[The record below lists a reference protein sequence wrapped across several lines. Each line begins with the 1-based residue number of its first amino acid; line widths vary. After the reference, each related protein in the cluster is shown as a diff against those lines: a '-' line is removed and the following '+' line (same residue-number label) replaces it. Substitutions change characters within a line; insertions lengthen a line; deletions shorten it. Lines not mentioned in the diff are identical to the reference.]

1 MTNLT
6 NVSKFENKLRRIIQL
21 NEKGAVV
28 YTNKTSEALAFCL
41 SKSELI
47 EAFKVDIDET
57 AKDLINALPIIN
69 SVKNGIV
76 HELKTLDN
84 SVESFFGKTYNK
96 DTNSVFLSGIKFDL
110 NKNTNISK
118 TEVIDTIYLE
128 VFEITRKELN
138 TLLKSLIKFDET
150 TDEIEKTLLFPST
163 ILADNII
170 SKVGLI
176 DSKFNEFRQTMSY
189 EEKAEFSATFN
200 RSGIQDVIQNSTY
213 VDKTGVRQTIPSH
226 NKQSSYVREI
236 ANGIKNNEF
245 KYIEAVEIDGDAD
258 CEKALRVINQI
269 ERLKIN
275 CEYKFTLKFRKLG
288 NYKARGLFM
297 KSGLIVAED
306 CRDTSALLHEIAHF
320 IHLSNNDVYTSD
332 FVNYMINKMTKRIE
346 LDNIQGDDWEKNEIL
361 KKSDYYCDPKE
372 VIARTLEIAALYA
385 TESSKLIM
393 STNDFDLIKSRD
405 FYTRLEG
412 IYFNFTTFDENTIEE
427 LSKLFEMFYETSYD
441 VVHNTNINNFYK
453 IDTEYNRVELEK
465 VLSISDIL
473 RQEAKRA
480 EKDKRTLYGMVN
492 SDNIKLII
500 DNRPASLSLDK
511 LCTLIFGN
519 LHFCSG
525 HAKSLTAEGWAE
537 VKESKSMMVL
547 MMLDMIKATKTE
559 VQYLE
564 YLHELDKNKVLDIMD
579 GACLVSGFSI
589 KWRMEIKKKLNE
601 KYPEGAFKSFNTF
614 YSSIARNVFNIA
626 SDEIINN
633 YEYMKQYISEN
644 KYFLDQVKYSMSEE
658 NIIRHSFDILNEHEM
673 SALSFPK
680 VVFSNSKFV
689 ITYFAKNPTNV
700 DDIRYCSEEILSNT
714 TVMYNVLTSIAGA
727 VNSENFYIAF
737 NSIST
742 ELHEDVDFVK
752 HFMQFHNC
760 IVDGVS
766 EDVRNIIL
774 GKQEEI
780 IVEVKKTKSTKIKKA
795 KVENIEIDEV
805 KNERFEKILQSV
817 QIIEKPH
824 SQTGEILKT
833 FKVEEDLGE
842 DFQSFAKYLKSN
854 DIGYYSRFLRAFVVN
869 NIERIAAASVVV
881 TSYNQDL
888 LELFA
893 QGRLF

>member
-1 MTNLT
+1 MKSLID
-6 NVSKFENKLRRIIQL
+6 VARYENKLRKIVEL
-21 NEKGAVV
+21 NLAGASVF
-28 YTNKTSEALAFCL
+28 TDKTSQVLNSAV
-41 SKSELI
+41 SKSEFI
-47 EAFKVDIDET
+47 EAFKDDIDKT
-57 AKDLINALPIIN
+57 ARYLVDSLGIIN
-69 SVKNGIV
+69 SISNGLV
-76 HELKTLDN
+76 MALESLDN
-84 SVESFFGKTYNK
+84 TVESFFGETFKNGIIT
-96 DTNSVFLSGIKFDL
+96 LSGVNFDV
-110 NKNTNISK
+110 KK
-118 TEVIDTIYLE
+118 RV
-128 VFEITRKELN
+128 VFEKAEYIDFIYSNLFDITRKDLN
-138 TLLKSLIKFDET
+138 ILVKALTKYETAKSD
-150 TDEIEKTLLFPST
+150 IEKAVLYPS
-163 ILADNII
+163 IVLAD
-170 SKVGLI
+170 KLI
-176 DSKFNEFRQTMSY
+176 EKMGYFDLKFNDFRRKLSY
-189 EEKAEFSATFN
+189 EDQLEFSAMFN
-200 RSGIQDVIQNSTY
+200 RSGVCDVIQNSTY
-213 VDKTGVRQTIPSH
+213 IDIRGVRQVCSKH
-226 NKQSSYVREI
+226 KNQMSSI
-236 ANGIKNNEF
+236 ARLAEGIKTNEY
-245 KYIEAVEIDGDAD
+245 KYIESFEFDGEASVKGAMVAA
-258 CEKALRVINQI
+258 EQI
-269 ERLKIN
+269 SRLKIN
-275 CEYKFTLKFRKLG
+275 CEHKFTLKFRKLG
-288 NYKARGLFM
+288 NYKARGVYFN
-297 KSGLIVAED
+297 SSFIVAEEVK
-306 CRDTSALLHEIAHF
+306 DTSALLHEIAHF
-320 IHLSNNDVYTSD
+320 IHMSNPNIAESN
-332 FVNYMINKMTKRIE
+332 FVNYMIGKLSKRINF
-346 LDNIQGDDWEKNEIL
+346 DNIDERIKNNFIQ
-361 KKSDYYCDPKE
+361 KSSYYNDPKE
-372 VIARTLEIAALYA
+372 IVARALEIAALIA
-385 TESSKLIM
+385 NESSRVIFSSGDYEM
-393 STNDFDLIKSRD
+393 IKSREYYELREGVYFD
-405 FYTRLEG
+405 F
-412 IYFNFTTFDENTIEE
+412 NSFDEETISEMLNLWE
-427 LSKLFEMFYETSYD
+427 LFYETSHD
-441 VVHNTNINNFYK
+441 DIKNTNIDNFYK
-453 IDTEYNRVELEK
+453 IDTNYRRVKLEK
-465 VLSISDIL
+465 VDKTITEIL
-473 RQEAKRA
+473 NDERKKA
-480 EKDKRTLYGMVN
+480 EKEKRFLYAMVTPE
-492 SDNIKLII
+492 NINMII
-500 DNRPASLSLDK
+500 QNRPRTLSLDSI
-511 LCTLIFGN
+511 CTMIFGN

-564 YLHELDKNKVLDIMD
+564 YLYELDKNKVLDIMD
-579 GACLVSGFSI
+579 GACLVSGFNI

-737 NSIST
+737 NSISI

-774 GKQEEI
+774 GKQEEV

-833 FKVEEDLGE
+833 FKVEEDLGK

-869 NIERIAAASVVV
+869 NIERISAASVVV